1 MTKKIKTNTQ
11 NIHKKNSSRQSLTI
25 QLRHIIWKMK
35 SEICEIFCKNS
46 DQLGNFKKF
55 VYNKFYTRKN
65 QKSDTGLTIKIKQ
78 RYTYPTQSDKWKN
91 DFLYFKNSIVFKKR
105 IQKSEILNREIRISK
120 IIKTQIEKQKTLTK
134 NRLRKNLIYSTKN
147 FKKNK

>member
-105 IQKSEILNREIRISK
+105 I
-120 IIKTQIEKQKTLTK
+120 
-134 NRLRKNLIYSTKN
+134 
-147 FKKNK
+147 